1 MSKLTVKQIAQKYNV
16 SAHTIRFYDDEGLFP
31 DVMRDAHGARIFTEA
46 NLEWIYLVLCL
57 RSTGMSV
64 ADIKNFIRLCGL
76 GDATMLER
84 YRIILAQKEKAE
96 REMEELEQKVA
107 VLNKKEKYYED
118 ALKNKGVDVCNPLAK
133 QEMVV
138 N

>member
-1 MSKLTVKQIAQKYNV
+1 MSTLTVRQIAQKYNV

-31 DVMRDAHGARIFTEA
+31 HVMRDAHGARVFTDA

-64 ADIKNFIRLCGL
+64 ADIKNFVLLCGQ
-76 GDATMLER
+76 GDGTMLER

-96 REMEELEQKVA
+96 REMEELQRKIA

-118 ALKNKGVDVCNPLAK
+118 ALRNKGVDVCNPLVK
-133 QEMVV
+133 Q
-138 N
+138 